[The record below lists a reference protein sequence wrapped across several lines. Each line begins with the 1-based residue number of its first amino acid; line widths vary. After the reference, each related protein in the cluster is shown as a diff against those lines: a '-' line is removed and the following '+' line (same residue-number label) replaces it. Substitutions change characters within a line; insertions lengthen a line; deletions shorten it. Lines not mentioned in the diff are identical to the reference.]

1 MVVLQRK
8 GHCNTRVLSY
18 WVKIPNVISFKNRSS
33 IFEN

>member
-18 WVKIPNVISFKNRSS
+18 WVNILNVMIIKILFKY
-33 IFEN
+33 I